1 MNAHL
6 DMMPVLSTPAAPVSR
21 AQAGYTLV
29 ELMIALTLGLL
40 IAAAA
45 TQLFMGGVLNFRMQ
59 QAGGDV
65 EDNGTFGIDFLT
77 QRIRMVNYGN
87 DSYPFVTDSTPWGGI
102 VLSADIA
109 SGTTT
114 SPYAPS
120 SNLPAVQVSGSYV
133 PPALLSSSPGSM
145 DTVSTVANYWQGLS
159 NVTSSGTS
167 IGSDQLTISFGIP
180 PTQQTMADCEGNIWA
195 PPTIIVERFYLRPD
209 TVAGG
214 SSGTKVQNLVLAC
227 NASTLASAPASPAT
241 QPLNNAG
248 GAGQVIMNR
257 VDQFHVML
265 GTISQD
271 GNNTR
276 VYYTIDQYKLLAKNM
291 YAAIHSGTSSVLPP
305 RIVAVKLQLLV
316 RSLDNT
322 SNVQV
327 DPTKSYLLY
336 DQTVTPVAE
345 TNQNTNRYVRQVY
358 QTTVAL
364 RNAMGYPS

>member
-1 MNAHL
+1 MNTHL
-6 DMMPVLSTPAAPVSR
+6 NMMPMQSTSTAPVS
-21 AQAGYTLV
+21 QAGYTLV

-40 IAAAA
+40 ITAAA

-59 QAGGDV
+59 QAGADV

-77 QRIRMVNYGN
+77 QRIRLVNFGN
-87 DSYPFVTDSTPWGGI
+87 DSNRLITDSTPWGGI
-102 VLSADIA
+102 VLSADTA

-114 SPYAPS
+114 SQYAPS
-120 SNLPAVQVSGSYV
+120 SNLPLVQVSGSYV

-145 DTVSTVANYWQGLS
+145 DPVSTATNYWQGLS
-159 NVTSSGTS
+159 NVTVSGTS
-167 IGSDQLTISFGIP
+167 TGSDQLTIAFSIP
-180 PTQQTMADCEGNIWA
+180 PTMQNMADCEGNTWT
-195 PPTIIVERFYLRPD
+195 PPTLIIERFYLRPD

-214 SSGTKVQNLVLAC
+214 SSGTNVQNLVLAC
-227 NASTLASAPASPAT
+227 NASTLSSSPASPAS

-271 GNNTR
+271 GNNTM
-276 VYYTIDQYKLLAKNM
+276 VYYTIDQYKSLAKTM
-291 YAAIHSGTSSVLPP
+291 YAAIHSGTSNVLPP
-305 RIVAVKLQLLV
+305 RIVAIKLQLLV

-327 DPTKSYLLY
+327 DPTKSYKLY

-364 RNAMGYPS
+364 RNAMGPAS